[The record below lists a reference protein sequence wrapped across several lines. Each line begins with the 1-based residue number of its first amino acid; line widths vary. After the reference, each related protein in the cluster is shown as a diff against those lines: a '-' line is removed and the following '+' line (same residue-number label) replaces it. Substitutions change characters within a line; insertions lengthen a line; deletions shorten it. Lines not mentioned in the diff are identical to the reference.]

1 MLSDQKVE
9 VSKEN
14 TETVKDESQKSVKD
28 KYSVTTN
35 SKTGLTEEEE
45 KRLKENLDNGFTQ
58 KMNQKIKIISEKDLT
73 KLYTD
78 KDIDSSETLFFKNC
92 ENSKFIVGANAM
104 STKICIER
112 CKDCSFIFNGKVI
125 TQVQELWNNVNVNVV
140 NNTTIKTVQ
149 VDLCNGATVLF
160 DKTEN
165 FNRVVWAA
173 SERLKIHFKEKEAA
187 HHIVDTGITEMKK
200 LNPTINEKVDQFIV
214 RLIKNKVT
222 EKIDLRNELI
232 IRLDNGFPTTER
244 EEREFQRRQ
253 EANLQKLT
261 KELLGKNINL
271 GKKKDIGP
279 KIGRNEPCKCGSK
292 KKYKN
297 CCGSDL

>member
-1 MLSDQKVE
+1 MLANENVE
-9 VSKEN
+9 VPKEQN
-14 TETVKDESQKSVKD
+14 EPPKTGKE
-28 KYSVTTN
+28 KYTVTTN

-45 KRLKENLDNGFTQ
+45 KKLKENLDNGFTQ
-58 KMNQKIKIISEKDLT
+58 KMNQKIKIIQLKEET
-73 KLYTD
+73 KLFTD
-78 KDIDSSETLFFKNC
+78 KDVESTETLFFKSC
-92 ENSKFIVGANAM
+92 ENCKFVVAAM
-104 STKICIER
+104 STKICIEK
-112 CKDCSFIFNGKVI
+112 CKGCSFIFNGKVI
-125 TQVQELWNNVNVNVV
+125 TQVQELWNNINVNVF
-140 NNTTIKTVQ
+140 NNTIIKTVQ
-149 VDLCNGATVLF
+149 VDLCNGADICFNNT
-160 DKTEN
+160 DS

-173 SERLKIHFKEKEAA
+173 TEKLKIHFKNKDAA
-187 HHIVDTGITEMKK
+187 HHVVDTGITEMKK

-261 KELLGKNINL
+261 NELLGKNIHL
-271 GKKKDIGP
+271 GRRKDIGP
-279 KIGRNEPCKCGSK
+279 KIRRNDPCKCGSK

>member
-1 MLSDQKVE
+1 MLANEEVKVTNE
-9 VSKEN
+9 R
-14 TETVKDESQKSVKD
+14 DEIPKANKD
-28 KYSVTTN
+28 KYTVTTN

-45 KRLKENLDNGFTQ
+45 KKLKENLDNGFTQ
-58 KMNQKIKIISEKDLT
+58 KMNQKIKLISVKDQSKFL
-73 KLYTD
+73 TD
-78 KDIDSSETLFFKNC
+78 KDIESNETLFFKGC
-92 ENSKFIVGANAM
+92 ENSKFVIAAM
-104 STKICIER
+104 STKVCIEK
-112 CKDCSFIFNGKVI
+112 CKDCSFVFNGKVI
-125 TQVQELWNNVNVNVV
+125 TQVQELWNNINVNVL
-140 NNTTIKTVQ
+140 NNTVIKTVQ
-149 VDLCNGATVLF
+149 VDLCKGVDLCF
-160 DKTEN
+160 DKTDS

-173 SERLKIHFKEKEAA
+173 TENLKIHFKEKEAA
-187 HHIVDTGITEMKK
+187 HHVVDTGITEMKK

-222 EKIDLRNELI
+222 EKVDLRNELI

-261 KELLGKNINL
+261 SELLGKNICL
-271 GKKKDIGP
+271 GKKKDVGP
-279 KIGRNEPCKCGSK
+279 KIRRNDPCKCGSK

>member
-1 MLSDQKVE
+1 
-9 VSKEN
+9 
-14 TETVKDESQKSVKD
+14 
-28 KYSVTTN
+28 
-35 SKTGLTEEEE
+35 
-45 KRLKENLDNGFTQ
+45 
-58 KMNQKIKIISEKDLT
+58 MNQKIKIISEKNQT
-73 KLYTD
+73 KLFTD
-78 KDIDSSETLFFKNC
+78 KDIDSTETLFFKNC
-92 ENSKFIVGANAM
+92 ENSKYVVGAM
-104 STKICIER
+104 STKVCIEK
-112 CKDCSFIFNGKVI
+112 CKDCTFIFNGKVI
-125 TQVQELWNNVNVNVV
+125 TQVQELWNNINVKVV

-149 VDLCNGATVLF
+149 VDLCNGANVCF

-173 SERLKIHFKEKEAA
+173 TENLKIHFKEKEAA

-214 RLIKNKVT
+214 RLIKHKVT

-261 KELLGKNINL
+261 SELLGKNIHL
-271 GKKKDIGP
+271 GRKKNVGP
-279 KIGRNEPCKCGSK
+279 KIRRNDPCKCGSK

-297 CCGSDL
+297 CCGSDI

>member
-1 MLSDQKVE
+1 MLSNEE
-9 VSKEN
+9 VQVPKEQN
-14 TETVKDESQKSVKD
+14 EIKNEVPKTGKE

-45 KRLKENLDNGFTQ
+45 KKLKENLDNGFTQ
-58 KMNQKIKIISEKDLT
+58 KMNQKIKLIQLKDET
-73 KLYTD
+73 KLFSD
-78 KDIDSSETLFFKNC
+78 KDIESTETLFFKGC
-92 ENSKFIVGANAM
+92 ENCKFVVAAM
-104 STKICIER
+104 STKVCIEK

-125 TQVQELWNNVNVNVV
+125 TQVQELWNNININVL
-140 NNTTIKTVQ
+140 NNTIIKTVQ
-149 VDLCNGATVLF
+149 VDLCNGVDLCF
-160 DKTEN
+160 DKTES

-173 SERLKIHFKEKEAA
+173 SEKLKIHFKEKEAA

-214 RLIKNKVT
+214 RLIKHKVT

-261 KELLGKNINL
+261 SELLGKNIHL
-271 GKKKDIGP
+271 GRKKNVGP
-279 KIGRNEPCKCGSK
+279 KIRRNDPCKCGSK

-297 CCGSDL
+297 CCGSDI

>member
-1 MLSDQKVE
+1 MLSNQEVE
-9 VSKEN
+9 VPKESKE
-14 TETVKDESQKSVKD
+14 SVKNETPTTAKE
-28 KYSVTTN
+28 KYTVTTN

-45 KRLKENLDNGFTQ
+45 KKLKENLDNGFQQ
-58 KMNQKIKIISEKDLT
+58 KMNQKIKLIEGQKLT
-73 KLYTD
+73 KLFTD
-78 KDIDSSETLFFKNC
+78 KDVESSETLFFKNC
-92 ENSKFIVGANAM
+92 EDSKFVVGAM
-104 STKICIER
+104 STKVCIEK
-112 CKDCSFIFNGKVI
+112 CKNCSFIFNGKVI
-125 TQVQELWNNVNVNVV
+125 TQVQELWNNINVNVV

-149 VDLCNGATVLF
+149 VDLCNGVDFCF
-160 DKTEN
+160 DKTDN

-173 SERLKIHFKEKEAA
+173 SEKLKIHFKEKEAA

-261 KELLGKNINL
+261 SELLGKNIHL
-271 GKKKDIGP
+271 GKKKNVGP
-279 KIGRNEPCKCGSK
+279 KIRRNDPCKCGSK

>member
-1 MLSDQKVE
+1 MLANEEVKVPNE
-9 VSKEN
+9 NVENIESETPKTGKE
-14 TETVKDESQKSVKD
+14 
-28 KYSVTTN
+28 KYTVTTN

-45 KRLKENLDNGFTQ
+45 KKLKENLDNGFQQ
-58 KMNQKIKIISEKDLT
+58 KMNQKIKLISVKDQS
-73 KLYTD
+73 KFFTD
-78 KDIDSSETLFFKNC
+78 KDVESTETLFFKGC
-92 ENSKFIVGANAM
+92 ENSKFVIAAM
-104 STKICIER
+104 STKVCIEK
-112 CKDCSFIFNGKVI
+112 CKDCSFVFNGKVI
-125 TQVQELWNNVNVNVV
+125 TQVQELWNNINVNVL
-140 NNTTIKTVQ
+140 NNTVIKTVQ
-149 VDLCNGATVLF
+149 VDLCKGVDLCF
-160 DKTEN
+160 DKTES

-173 SERLKIHFKEKEAA
+173 SENLKIHFKEKEAS
-187 HHIVDTGITEMKK
+187 HHIVDTGISEMKK

-222 EKIDLRNELI
+222 EKVDLRNELI

-261 KELLGKNINL
+261 SELLGKNICL
-271 GKKKDIGP
+271 GKKKNVGP
-279 KIGRNEPCKCGSK
+279 KIRRNDPCKCGSK

>member
-1 MLSDQKVE
+1 MLADQKVE
-9 VSKEN
+9 APKNKNEDVNNEA
-14 TETVKDESQKSVKD
+14 TKSVKE

-45 KRLKENLDNGFTQ
+45 KKLKENLDNGFTQ
-58 KMNQKIKIISEKDLT
+58 KMNQKIKLITGNGQT
-73 KLYTD
+73 KLFTD
-78 KDIDSSETLFFKNC
+78 KDIDSAETLFFKNC
-92 ENSKFIVGANAM
+92 ENSKFVVGAM
-104 STKICIER
+104 STKVCIER
-112 CKDCSFIFNGKVI
+112 CKDCSFVFNGKVI
-125 TQVQELWNNVNVNVV
+125 TQVQELWNNINVKVL

-149 VDLCNGATVLF
+149 VDLCNGADVCF
-160 DKTEN
+160 DKTDN

-173 SERLKIHFKEKEAA
+173 SENLKIHFKEKGAE
-187 HHIVDTGITEMKK
+187 HYIVDTGITEMKK

-271 GKKKDIGP
+271 GKKKTVGP
-279 KIGRNEPCKCGSK
+279 KIRRNDPCKCGSK

>member
-1 MLSDQKVE
+1 MLSNQEVE
-9 VSKEN
+9 VQKESKESIKN
-14 TETVKDESQKSVKD
+14 ETPKTGKE
-28 KYSVTTN
+28 KYTVTTN

-45 KRLKENLDNGFTQ
+45 KKLKENLDNGFQQ
-58 KMNQKIKIISEKDLT
+58 KMNQKIKLIEGQKLT
-73 KLYTD
+73 KLFTD
-78 KDIDSSETLFFKNC
+78 KDIESTETLFFKNC
-92 ENSKFIVGANAM
+92 EDSKFVVGAM
-104 STKICIER
+104 STKVCIEK
-112 CKDCSFIFNGKVI
+112 CKNCSFVFNGKVI
-125 TQVQELWNNVNVNVV
+125 TQVQELWNNINVNVV
-140 NNTTIKTVQ
+140 NNTIIKTVQ
-149 VDLCNGATVLF
+149 VDLCHGVDLCF
-160 DKTEN
+160 DKTES

-173 SERLKIHFKEKEAA
+173 SEKLKIHFKEKEAA

-261 KELLGKNINL
+261 GELLGKNIHL
-271 GKKKDIGP
+271 GKKKNVGP
-279 KIGRNEPCKCGSK
+279 KIRRNDPCKCGSK

-297 CCGSDL
+297 CCGSDI

>member
-1 MLSDQKVE
+1 MLAN
-9 VSKEN
+9 EN
-14 TETVKDESQKSVKD
+14 TEVPKEQVEPPKTGKE
-28 KYSVTTN
+28 KYTVTTN

-45 KRLKENLDNGFTQ
+45 KKLKENLDNGFTQ
-58 KMNQKIKIISEKDLT
+58 KMNQKIKIIQLKDET
-73 KLYTD
+73 KLFTD
-78 KDIDSSETLFFKNC
+78 KDVESTETLFFKGC
-92 ENSKFIVGANAM
+92 ENCKFVVAAM
-104 STKICIER
+104 STKICIEK

-125 TQVQELWNNVNVNVV
+125 TQVQELWNNVNVNVF
-140 NNTTIKTVQ
+140 NNTVIKTVQ
-149 VDLCNGATVLF
+149 VDLCNGAVVCF
-160 DKTEN
+160 NKTEN

-173 SERLKIHFKEKEAA
+173 TEKLKIHFKEKEAA
-187 HHIVDTGITEMKK
+187 HHVVDTGITEMKK

-253 EANLQKLT
+253 EHNLQKLT
-261 KELLGKNINL
+261 NELLGKNIHL
-271 GKKKDIGP
+271 GRKKDIGP
-279 KIGRNEPCKCGSK
+279 KIRRNDPCKCGSK

>member
-1 MLSDQKVE
+1 
-9 VSKEN
+9 
-14 TETVKDESQKSVKD
+14 
-28 KYSVTTN
+28 
-35 SKTGLTEEEE
+35 
-45 KRLKENLDNGFTQ
+45 
-58 KMNQKIKIISEKDLT
+58 MNQKIKLITGNGQT
-73 KLYTD
+73 KLFTD
-78 KDIDSSETLFFKNC
+78 KDIDTAETLFFKNC
-92 ENSKFIVGANAM
+92 ENSKFVVGAM
-104 STKICIER
+104 STKVCIER
-112 CKDCSFIFNGKVI
+112 CKDCSFVFNGKVI
-125 TQVQELWNNVNVNVV
+125 TQVQELWNNINVKVL

-149 VDLCNGATVLF
+149 VDLCNGANVCF
-160 DKTEN
+160 DKTDN

-173 SERLKIHFKEKEAA
+173 SENLKIHFKEKGAE

-271 GKKKDIGP
+271 GKKKTVGP
-279 KIGRNEPCKCGSK
+279 KIRRNDPCKCGSK

>member
-1 MLSDQKVE
+1 MLANENVE
-9 VSKEN
+9 VPKEQN
-14 TETVKDESQKSVKD
+14 EPPKTGKE
-28 KYSVTTN
+28 KYTVTTN

-45 KRLKENLDNGFTQ
+45 KKLKENLDNGFTQ
-58 KMNQKIKIISEKDLT
+58 KMNQKIKIIQLKEET
-73 KLYTD
+73 KLFTD
-78 KDIDSSETLFFKNC
+78 KDVESTETLFFKSC
-92 ENSKFIVGANAM
+92 ENCKFVVAAM
-104 STKICIER
+104 STKICIEK
-112 CKDCSFIFNGKVI
+112 CKGCSFIFNGKVI
-125 TQVQELWNNVNVNVV
+125 TQVQELWNNINVNVF
-140 NNTTIKTVQ
+140 NNTVIKTVQ
-149 VDLCNGATVLF
+149 VDLCNGAVICF
-160 DKTEN
+160 NKTDS

-173 SERLKIHFKEKEAA
+173 TEKLKIHFKDKEAA
-187 HHIVDTGITEMKK
+187 HHVVDTGITEMKK

-222 EKIDLRNELI
+222 EKVDLRNELI

-261 KELLGKNINL
+261 NELLGKNIHL
-271 GKKKDIGP
+271 GRRKDIGP
-279 KIGRNEPCKCGSK
+279 KIRRNDPCKCGSK

>member
-9 VSKEN
+9 VPKEQN
-14 TETVKDESQKSVKD
+14 KNETPKTGKE
-28 KYSVTTN
+28 KYTVTTN

-45 KRLKENLDNGFTQ
+45 KKLKENLDNGFTQ
-58 KMNQKIKIISEKDLT
+58 KMNQKIKIISEKNQT
-73 KLYTD
+73 KLFTD
-78 KDIDSSETLFFKNC
+78 KDIDSTETLFFKNC
-92 ENSKFIVGANAM
+92 ENSKYVVGAM
-104 STKICIER
+104 STKVCIER
-112 CKDCSFIFNGKVI
+112 CKDCTFIFNGKVI
-125 TQVQELWNNVNVNVV
+125 TQVQELWNNINVKVV

-149 VDLCNGATVLF
+149 VDLCNGADVCF

-173 SERLKIHFKEKEAA
+173 TENLKIHFKEKEAA

-271 GKKKDIGP
+271 GKKKDVGP
-279 KIGRNEPCKCGSK
+279 KIRRNDPCKCGSK